1 MADDQAFGNVTVRWS
16 DIWEDPTD
24 LIFPETSPTA
34 WSAGRLWSSAIALV
48 ITVIFAASAVATSL
62 GSWQFLLLKGI
73 TGLDSG

>member
-48 ITVIFAASAVATSL
+48 IHRHIC
-62 GSWQFLLLKGI
+62 GKR
-73 TGLDSG
+73 SGDEF

>member
-24 LIFPETSPTA
+24 LILPETSPTA

-48 ITVIFAASAVATSL
+48 ITAIFAASAVATSL